1 MEILI
6 ILTSTINTS
15 AIEVNTLSYNIAQS
29 IAKTLEKSVET
40 RGNATFV
47 VSGGNSP
54 LEIFHCLNNMPIPWS
69 KIEIILGDDRL
80 LDPTNVDSNEKFIL
94 ENLMINKA
102 SKASYLSLVDP
113 ELLPSDLTYPFDVV
127 LLGMGLDGHFA
138 SLFPELLVNEALF
151 DINANQD
158 FYLSDIPLGE
168 PSYQRITMT
177 LSMLLNTERC
187 ILLVSSAAKRMVLDR
202 AKEDKSL
209 PVYHLLNQNKQTV
222 EFSDINF

>member
-6 ILTSTINTS
+6 ILTSSLKTTV
-15 AIEVNTLSYNIAQS
+15 IEVNTLSYNIAES
-29 IAKTLEKSVET
+29 IAKTLEKSIAI
-40 RGNATFV
+40 RGSATLV

-80 LDPTNVDSNEKFIL
+80 LDPINVDSNEKLIL

-102 SKASYLSLVDP
+102 SKASYISLVDP

-158 FYLSDIPLGE
+158 FYLSDIPLGD

-177 LSMLLNTERC
+177 LSMLMNTQRC

-209 PVYHLLNQNKQTV
+209 PVHHLLNQTN
-222 EFSDINF
+222 

>member
-6 ILTSTINTS
+6 ILTSALKTPV
-15 AIEVNTLSYNIAQS
+15 IEVKTLSYNIAES
-29 IAKTLEKSVET
+29 IAKTLEKSIAR
-40 RGNATFV
+40 RGNATLV

-54 LEIFHCLNNMPIPWS
+54 LEIFHCLSNMPIPWS

-80 LDPTNVDSNEKFIL
+80 LDPTNVDSNEKLIL

-102 SKASYLSLVDP
+102 SKASYVSLIDP

-151 DINANQD
+151 DINASQD
-158 FYLSDIPLGE
+158 FYLSDIPLGD

-177 LSMLLNTERC
+177 LSMLLNTQRC
-187 ILLVSSAAKRMVLDR
+187 ILLVSSTAKRMVLDR
-202 AKEDKSL
+202 AKEDNSL
-209 PVYHLLNQNKQTV
+209 PVYHLLNQNKLTI